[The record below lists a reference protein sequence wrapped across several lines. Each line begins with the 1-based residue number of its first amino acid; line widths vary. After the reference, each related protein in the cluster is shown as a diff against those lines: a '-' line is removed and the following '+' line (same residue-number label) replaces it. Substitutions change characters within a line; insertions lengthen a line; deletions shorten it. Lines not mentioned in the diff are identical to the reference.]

1 MKPDPWPC
9 CCWMAGPRPKIPPRG
24 LMVRLTV
31 SMRTTAGPAFSTA
44 STITELLGC
53 RDGAGAASVIRGC
66 SGGCR
71 PGREILVA
79 VQEVSRPAETAVR
92 VRRDRKRGWTIGSGR
107 ASLKASLKTDPRA
120 RAAYIRPSRR
130 GLLVQQGD
138 QLWHRVS
145 QELQARLSKPTF
157 ETWIRPARCRSFG
170 GDLLQLEAPNSFA
183 CGWLHKN
190 YLTMIAAVASEHA
203 GRPVRV
209 EVLVAPGADPLPLPQ
224 EQDTAAAPA
233 APERPT
239 PPPPRAPARAASS
252 LFRPGAGLN
261 TRYVFN
267 RFVVGANSR
276 MAHAASLAV
285 AEAPG
290 REFNPLFICGG
301 VGLGKTH
308 LMQAIGHYRLEIDPE
323 ARVFYVST
331 ETFTNDLIQA
341 IRKDGMQAFRDRYR
355 AADLILVDDIQFIE
369 GKEYTQEEFFHT
381 FNALH
386 EAGRQI
392 VIASDRPPS
401 QIPRLQE
408 RLISRFSMGLIADI
422 QTPDL
427 ETRMAILH
435 KKAEAEQ
442 MALPRE
448 LIQYIAGRFTSN
460 IRELEGALT
469 RAVAF
474 ASITGLP
481 MTVESV
487 APMLD
492 PVGNDVAVTPQQ
504 VLEKVAEVFEVAIE
518 EMLSPSRKR
527 AVSQSRQVGMYLMRQ
542 STSLSLPR
550 IGEAF
555 GGKDHSTVMYAVEQ
569 VEKKLSS
576 DPDLARRVQQVRDLL
591 QIDSR
596 KRR

>member
-1 MKPDPWPC
+1 MD
-9 CCWMAGPRPKIPPRG
+9 
-24 LMVRLTV
+24 LTG
-31 SMRTTAGPAFSTA
+31 S
-44 STITELLGC
+44 ELW
-53 RDGAGAASVIRGC
+53 S
-66 SGGCR
+66 
-71 PGREILVA
+71 
-79 VQEVSRPAETAVR
+79 
-92 VRRDRKRGWTIGSGR
+92 K
-107 ASLKASLKTDPRA
+107 
-120 RAAYIRPSRR
+120 
-130 GLLVQQGD
+130 VQQT
-138 QLWHRVS
+138 
-145 QELQARLSKPTF
+145 LQSNLSKPTF
-157 ETWIRPARCRSFG
+157 ETWIRPAQCSAFTDG
-170 GDLLQLEAPNSFA
+170 TLTLLAPNSFA
-183 CGWLHKN
+183 SNWLRKN
-190 YLTMIAAVASEHA
+190 YAGTIADVAGEIV
-203 GRPVRV
+203 GRPVLVMV
-209 EVLVAPGADPLPLPQ
+209 EARDVEPRGGSPSTQTTAVTAESAPSPPTV
-224 EQDTAAAPA
+224 EAAPKA
-233 APERPT
+233 SKAPRRLP
-239 PPPPRAPARAASS
+239 
-252 LFRPGAGLN
+252 GLN
-261 TRYVFN
+261 MRYVFN
-267 RFVVGANSR
+267 RFVVGPNSR
-276 MAHAASLAV
+276 MAHAAALAV

-331 ETFTNDLIQA
+331 ESFTNDLILA
-341 IRKDGMQAFRDRYR
+341 IRRDGMQAFRDRYR

-422 QTPDL
+422 QAPDL
-427 ETRMAILH
+427 ETRMAILQ
-435 KKAEAEQ
+435 KKAEQERV
-442 MALPRE
+442 ALPRD
-448 LIQYIAGRFTSN
+448 LIQYISGRFTSN

-492 PVGNDVAVTPQQ
+492 PSGQGVEVTPQQ
-504 VLEKVAEVFEVAIE
+504 VIDKVSEVFGVSCDD
-518 EMLSPSRKR
+518 MRSSSRRR
-527 AVSQSRQVGMYLMRQ
+527 AVSQARQVGMFLMRQ
-542 STSLSLPR
+542 GTGLSLPR
-550 IGEAF
+550 IGDTF
-555 GGKDHSTVMYAVEQ
+555 GGKDHTTVMYAIEQ

-576 DPDLARRVQQVRDLL
+576 DPQLASQVQKVKDLL

-596 KRR
+596 RKR